1 MSKYTTE
8 LRFICE
14 ELAGLDESVGYN
26 DVNTVISTALPKLF
40 SFNFPIFDEA
50 YRTVLE
56 TKIVKHFYTREIG
69 FESFGLFKLKL
80 DTKLNE
86 IMPYYN
92 TLYANQLKV
101 INKLDSNVNL
111 TEEFTR
117 NIDNETTG
125 SSSSN
130 GNSKTLFQDTP
141 QGYLVQATMEQ
152 MDHATNINFGK
163 NSDETSSN
171 TTGTSTEDYIKTITG
186 NNGSKYNV
194 EVLNEIKNNLLN
206 IDMMIINDLSDLF
219 MGIL

>member
-1 MSKYTTE
+1 MSKYTITIHK
-8 LRFICE
+8 LIK
-14 ELAGLDESVGYN
+14 N
-26 DVNTVISTALPKLF
+26 DF
-40 SFNFPIFDEA
+40 QFNLNSYPIFDEN
-50 YRTVLE
+50 YRSTLNKKILDHYLMSEIGLE
-56 TKIVKHFYTREIG
+56 TPE
-69 FESFGLFKLKL
+69 LFNHYLGS
-80 DTKLNE
+80 KLNE

-92 TLYANQLKV
+92 TLYTNQLKL

-111 TEEFTR
+111 TEEFRR

-163 NSDETSSN
+163 NNDETSSS

-186 NNGSKYNV
+186 NNGGKYNV

-206 IDMMIINDLSDLF
+206 IDLMIINDLSDLF